1 MRKNKWWTA
10 KQEIAAFR
18 AHIKNLPPTTPRA
31 YTLSKASL
39 DALMAQNGGLDG
51 LRIYI
56 GCKTVED
63 IMVPTITIVGTQ
75 LINGMHC
82 DFGIPPFIGDPSDLS
97 AARSG
102 SVSIAAKNGGGE
114 DEFPDDPGIGDPE
127 PCPAM
132 CGPDNAL
139 NSGD

>member
-1 MRKNKWWTA
+1 MSKNKWWTA

-31 YTLSKASL
+31 YTLSKKAV
-39 DALMAQNGGLDG
+39 DAIMAQNGGLDG

-63 IMVPTITIVGTQ
+63 VMVPTITIVGTQ
-75 LINGMHC
+75 LIDGMHC
-82 DFGIPPFIGDPSDLS
+82 DFGIPPFIGDPSAPS

-102 SVSIAAKNGGGE
+102 SISIAARGGGE
-114 DEFPDDPGIGDPE
+114 EELPEDDPIFSDPE
-127 PCPAM
+127 PCPSF

-139 NSGD
+139 NSED